1 MTQNLGPL
9 ADLTDR
15 QLLNSVDRS
24 HPEVRELARRF
35 EDAIEAEYIV
45 RELLKVERARNARH
59 TPIREALEARAR
71 AAGEVA

>member
-1 MTQNLGPL
+1 MTPIGSL

-35 EDAIEAEYIV
+35 EDAIESEYIV
-45 RELLKVERARNARH
+45 RELLKAERAKHRA
-59 TPIREALEARAR
+59 PMREALDARRR
-71 AAGEVA
+71 AAGEIA

>member
-1 MTQNLGPL
+1 MMPIGPF

-35 EDAIEAEYIV
+35 EDAIESEYIV
-45 RELLKVERARNARH
+45 RELLKAERAKNARKA
-59 TPIREALEARAR
+59 PIRDALEARAR
-71 AAGEVA
+71 AAGQVS